1 MAKADA
7 TKTPAPKA
15 ADKAAAPKPAK
26 AAAPKAFD
34 PKANAMETKAERA
47 QRLAG
52 ETVKTTP
59 HTVLPGKSVR
69 QGGDRYLEGDTVHL
83 SPADSERMIAMRVVA
98 LGDAGAKAVT
108 KAQEEAAQAAAEA
121 EAAETAQRE
130 ADEASAK
137 AAAAAAE
144 AAGQVSGAENR

>member
-1 MAKADA
+1 MAKE
-7 TKTPAPKA
+7 TKSTTPKA
-15 ADKAAAPKPAK
+15 ADKAPAAK

-34 PKANAMETKAERA
+34 PKANELETRAERA
-47 QRLAG
+47 SRLAG
-52 ETVKTTP
+52 ETIKTVP

-69 QGGDRYLEGDTVHL
+69 QGGQRFLEGDTVHL
-83 SPADSERMIAMRVVA
+83 SPADAERMVATRVVA
-98 LGDAGAKAVT
+98 LGDAGAKSVA
-108 KAQEEAAQAAAEA
+108 KAQAEADQAAADA

>member
-1 MAKADA
+1 MAKE
-7 TKTPAPKA
+7 TKSTTPKA
-15 ADKAAAPKPAK
+15 ADKAPAAKAAPK

-34 PKANAMETKAERA
+34 PKANALETKAERA

-52 ETVKTTP
+52 ETIKTVP

-69 QGGDRYLEGDTVHL
+69 QGGQRFLEGDTIHL
-83 SPADSERMIAMRVVA
+83 SPADSERMIAQRVVA
-98 LGDAGAKAVT
+98 LGEAGAKAVA
-108 KAQEEAAQAAAEA
+108 KAQDEAAQAAADA